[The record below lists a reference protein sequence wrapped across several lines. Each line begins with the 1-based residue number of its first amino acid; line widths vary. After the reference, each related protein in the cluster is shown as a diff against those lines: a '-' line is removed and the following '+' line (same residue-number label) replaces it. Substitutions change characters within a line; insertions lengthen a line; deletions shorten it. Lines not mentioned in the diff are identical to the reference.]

1 MSDRCEDLLC
11 SLKICDLLFALS
23 GAPKTSLSQSSS
35 LALSAR
41 CRRRHAH
48 ARRIACRWLGSPT
61 SGRLRHRVRVAGSP
75 RGSRRRH
82 SGPPL
87 RLTSVCGK
95 ADGRTPSVLR
105 VRVLTFIVHSAS
117 PRDPLVLAGAVLA
130 MSLLG
135 LVAPWIPAQRALREE
150 STAAAPST

>member
-1 MSDRCEDLLC
+1 MRGLT
-11 SLKICDLLFALS
+11 LFAQDLRF
-23 GAPKTSLSQSSS
+23 ALRSLWRAKDLALTVIVTRALGSVPTPPCPCPAHCLS
-35 LALSAR
+35 LARLSYFWPPPSSRPHCRQPAR
-41 CRRRHAH
+41 LA
-48 ARRIACRWLGSPT
+48 ST
-61 SGRLRHRVRVAGSP
+61 SFR
-75 RGSRRRH
+75 
-82 SGPPL
+82 PPL

-135 LVAPWIPAQRALREE
+135 LVAPRPAF
-150 STAAAPST
+150 AAIG